1 MRERILV
8 TPRSLK
14 MEPHAHVER
23 LRELGWEIVHSTRAF
38 NTVEPETIDIAAV
51 AATSLWILRSE
62 SGAQVR
68 KRNGTSEVDKGAAQ
82 TRQFDRE
89 KRGRA

>member
-8 TPRSLK
+8 TPRWLT

-38 NTVEPETIDIAAV
+38 NTVEPETIDSAAV
-51 AATSLWILRSE
+51 AATSPCILRSE
-62 SGAQVR
+62 PGTQVR
-68 KRNGTSEVDKGAAQ
+68 KRPRHE
-82 TRQFDRE
+82 
-89 KRGRA
+89 RGR

>member
-23 LRELGWEIVHSTRAF
+23 LRELGWEIVYAF

-68 KRNGTSEVDKGAAQ
+68 KRNGTSKVDKGAAQ
-82 TRQFDRE
+82 TRRFDRG
-89 KRGRA
+89 KKGRA